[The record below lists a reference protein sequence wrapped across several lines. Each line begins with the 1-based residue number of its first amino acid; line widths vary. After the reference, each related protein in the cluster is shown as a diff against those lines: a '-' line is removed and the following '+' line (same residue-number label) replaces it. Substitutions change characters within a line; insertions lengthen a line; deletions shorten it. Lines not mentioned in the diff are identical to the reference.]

1 MTKKAHLV
9 LDLDG
14 YLPAY
19 LSQITNKWS
28 KSASKIYL
36 TNFGIGINEWRVMTI
51 FAIEPG
57 ATAQRTCA
65 ILGIDKA
72 AANRSVVHLESLE
85 LVKLTPNPND
95 GRSSLIQLTEKG
107 WRIHD
112 AIREIAV
119 AREEQLLQ
127 GLSSAERRTLISLL
141 GRVRANLASLY
152 TEMPK

>member
-1 MTKKAHLV
+1 MTKKTHRV

-28 KSASKIYL
+28 RSASRLYL
-36 TNFGIGINEWRVMTI
+36 TDFGVGINEWRVMTL

-57 ATAQRTCA
+57 TTAQRACS

-72 AANRSVVHLESLE
+72 AATRSVGHLESLGLVE
-85 LVKLTPNPND
+85 LTANPND
-95 GRSSLIQLTEKG
+95 GRSFLIQLTQKG
-107 WRIHD
+107 WRVHD
-112 AIREIAV
+112 AILEIAL
-119 AREEQLLQ
+119 AREALLLK

-141 GRVRANLASLY
+141 DRVRSNLSLLD
-152 TEMPK
+152 TDMPK

>member
-1 MTKKAHLV
+1 MRKKEHRVLV
-9 LDLDG
+9 LDD

-28 KSASKIYL
+28 KSASKLYL
-36 TNFGIGINEWRVMTI
+36 DGFGIGINEWRVMTL

-72 AANRSVVHLESLE
+72 AANRSVVHLENLA
-85 LVKLTPNPND
+85 LVRLTPNPKD

-107 WRIHD
+107 WSMHD
-112 AIREIAV
+112 AILEIALD
-119 AREEQLLQ
+119 REAQLLK
-127 GLSSAERRTLISLL
+127 GLSAAERRTLLSLL
-141 GRVRANLASLY
+141 DRVRSNLSSLH